1 MSSFDVIILRQW
13 RIFCSAGI
21 IGTLETLVCI
31 LAFSHAVNLTA
42 SRSEHKPVNAFR
54 TLHRSILLLFAVVVI
69 AIVTLVHFSISKIV
83 AEQSRAQQQSLSP
96 AISLIVSQ
104 ILKPLHV
111 SEALGKSRELVTL
124 MEKNQLDEAE
134 IFSALERMEQ
144 EFGLTFFIASEE
156 ARVQYN
162 SDGSKLDLI
171 EGEVSWY
178 FKYRDSEADAIA
190 DIGKWEDTHFYID
203 IKIYDDAGK
212 FLGFFG
218 VGKSLKS
225 FVSVFETYKRQYGY
239 DFLFVDDGKGDIM
252 LSSDASLIA
261 ANADFTNLSELPWY
275 ASLPDKVIAE
285 NALNNQLITINGNDH
300 LIAEVALPQFGWTVY
315 LLSPLDARQAEI
327 SQGFIFSVVTLLV
340 IIFALFLLI
349 YNLLY
354 YFRRDMQPELIIRN
368 THRLP
373 DRTQL
378 EESYGE
384 LTNKHSSLS
393 IILVDI
399 DDFMSIND
407 QYGRNAGDDVLD
419 KVSNLIGSHLRDKD
433 ILGRWSSEEFILLL
447 PDMGP
452 HEAHDLAQTLRHG
465 IAILPPPAEH
475 PDLQLTAS
483 FGVSFTATKR
493 SMNEVTAHAEDA
505 LYQARRDGRNLVR
518 VQLIDA

>member
-1 MSSFDVIILRQW
+1 MN
-13 RIFCSAGI
+13 
-21 IGTLETLVCI
+21 T
-31 LAFSHAVNLTA
+31 
-42 SRSEHKPVNAFR
+42 FR
-54 TLHRSILLLFAVVVI
+54 TLHRSILVLFAVVVI

-96 AISLIVSQ
+96 AISLIVEQ
-104 ILKPLHV
+104 LLKPLHI
-111 SEALGKSRELVTL
+111 SEALGHSTELVDLMDGETIDQEAVFKTL
-124 MEKNQLDEAE
+124 DR
-134 IFSALERMEQ
+134 LEN
-144 EFGLTFFIASEE
+144 EFGLSFFIASE
-156 ARVQYN
+156 ADRKQYN
-162 SDGSKLDLI
+162 SDGSIINLI

-178 FKYRDSEADAIA
+178 FKYKDYPIDAVA